1 MEYFTD
7 QQDIKTKTKNWC
19 YKLQE
24 TGVLSSEQ
32 LAQCINTFKDT
43 TNGLLPKEFVSPPSG
58 LDRNYSLYNTKHQ
71 KTLTSK
77 INNDAESSNDN
88 NSNAIMLTSSDDI
101 KIACNSQH
109 IIYSVTNINDAT
121 VQQNE
126 LYFTLDK
133 QASESDTNVYSIL
146 SPYGKFLSINS
157 KLEVSFSGISSGAS
171 TQWNIIKINSSGSTS
186 NDNTIMIEPLQY
198 NNYYLIYDTELQI
211 LKVIYGISSNTEW
224 MMTSKTANADT
235 DDSTTP
241 EDISMYDKYTLSN
254 ETIIYNIYDIN
265 IKKICITEL
274 VNTYT
279 ELKTQINTQY
289 NTVIQHI
296 KNTYAKTLNPD
307 EQDTNDSNNQRYT
320 DNTADIESACSNLR
334 TIQSNLTTNI
344 DKNFLTPLQT
354 LLDDIIIREKST
366 NYNDYMVTLQSD
378 YDKIENSINQ
388 STLIIERQLKENN
401 ALNNTYNNNTIK
413 DKQLQNNEQII
424 SVNSDIVNNMSTQ
437 YKYVLK
443 LYPLFILI
451 LIILIIYLI
460 YRASQNFINN
470 VF

>member
-1 MEYFTD
+1 M
-7 QQDIKTKTKNWC
+7 
-19 YKLQE
+19 
-24 TGVLSSEQ
+24 
-32 LAQCINTFKDT
+32 
-43 TNGLLPKEFVSPPSG
+43 
-58 LDRNYSLYNTKHQ
+58 
-71 KTLTSK
+71 
-77 INNDAESSNDN
+77 
-88 NSNAIMLTSSDDI
+88 
-101 KIACNSQH
+101 
-109 IIYSVTNINDAT
+109 
-121 VQQNE
+121 
-126 LYFTLDK
+126 
-133 QASESDTNVYSIL
+133 
-146 SPYGKFLSINS
+146 
-157 KLEVSFSGISSGAS
+157 S
-171 TQWNIIKINSSGSTS
+171 T
-186 NDNTIMIEPLQY
+186 
-198 NNYYLIYDTELQI
+198 
-211 LKVIYGISSNTEW
+211 
-224 MMTSKTANADT
+224 
-235 DDSTTP
+235 
-241 EDISMYDKYTLSN
+241 
-254 ETIIYNIYDIN
+254 
-265 IKKICITEL
+265 
-274 VNTYT
+274 
-279 ELKTQINTQY
+279 
-289 NTVIQHI
+289 
-296 KNTYAKTLNPD
+296 AKTLNPS

-378 YDKIENSINQ
+378 YDKIENSIKQ

-424 SVNSDIVNNMSTQ
+424 NANSDIDNNMSTQ